1 MTRDIVITGEGILCA
16 IGNDKASVLASL
28 KEGRTGIGE
37 MRYLQSTH
45 HELPVGEVKLSNEEM
60 RASLGLPAEEPIS
73 RTILMGMIAV
83 REALADA
90 GVHNSPSK
98 IRGGQGAL
106 TPVPPVI
113 NSPSKIRGGQGALT
127 SSIQNSQF
135 KILLISGTTV
145 GGMDVTER
153 CWREKMIPQPWDPG
167 STTKAIADYF
177 GIFSDYTSIS
187 TACSSGANAILLGA
201 ELIKAG
207 EADIVIAGGTEA
219 LSLFHLKGVN
229 ALKILDHD
237 ICRPFHPT
245 RAGLNL
251 GEGAAY
257 MVLESEESALRRHAP
272 IHARLTGYGNAC
284 DAFHQTASSENGDG
298 AFLAM
303 SEALSMAHLSP
314 SSIHYINAHGTG
326 TPNNDLSEKNAIER
340 LFGKDTPPYFST
352 KQLTGHATSAAG
364 AIEAV
369 ISIMQARLLM
379 REEKPAEKGEAE
391 GGGVNILTNSFGF
404 GGNDTS
410 LVFSVGCRRE
420 GCGVCDGIADS
431 PTGLARLA
439 DSPTRLGGVAG
450 TPTRQIR
457 ELSRVEIRSL
467 AELEELRDY
476 VKPMEARRM
485 GKLQK
490 SALLSSLKALRMAGI
505 DTPDAIITGTAWGC
519 IENSVHLLDQLKEDG
534 EESFS
539 PTLFMQSTHNTIGSS
554 IAIRTRCHGYN
565 ITFSQGGRSL
575 EWALR
580 NARLLLQSGRCKTV
594 LVGCHDETVP
604 GLAEYLAERGVC
616 DGIADSPTA
625 TITGTETGTG
635 TEMVHSIAMVLSCGN

>member
-1 MTRDIVITGEGILCA
+1 MTRDVVITGEGILCA
-16 IGNDKASVLASL
+16 IGNDKPSVLASL
-28 KEGRTGIGE
+28 IEGRTGIGE

-60 RASLGLPAEEPIS
+60 KSSLGLPAEEPVS
-73 RTILMGMIAV
+73 RTILMGIMAV
-83 REALADA
+83 RQALADA
-90 GVHNSPSK
+90 GMPEGLSAMV
-98 IRGGQGAL
+98 
-106 TPVPPVI
+106 
-113 NSPSKIRGGQGALT
+113 
-127 SSIQNSQF
+127 SQTLRQ

-153 CWREKMIPQPWDPG
+153 CWREMTIPQPWDPG

-207 EADIVIAGGTEA
+207 DADIVIAGGTEA
-219 LSLFHLKGVN
+219 LSLFHLNGFN

-251 GEGAAY
+251 GEGAAF
-257 MVLESEESALRRHAP
+257 MVLESEESALLRHAP
-272 IHARLTGYGNAC
+272 IHARLIGYGNAC

-303 SEALSMAHLSP
+303 SEALRMAHLSP

-340 LFGKDTPPYFST
+340 LFGKDTPPYSST

-369 ISIMQARLLM
+369 ISVLPYPRPLSQ
-379 REEKPAEKGEAE
+379 EGEWMN
-391 GGGVNILTNSFGF
+391 VLTNSFGF

-420 GCGVCDGIADS
+420 GEGSGVCDGIADS
-431 PTGLARLA
+431 PTEWGDVAG
-439 DSPTRLGGVAG
+439 SPTEEVK
-450 TPTRQIR
+450 IK

-467 AELEELRDY
+467 EELEELRAF

-505 DTPDAIITGTAWGC
+505 DTTDAIVTGTAWGC

-539 PTLFMQSTHNTIGSS
+539 PTLFMQSTHNTIGSG

-565 ITFSQGGRSL
+565 ITFSQGARSL

-604 GLAEYLAERGVC
+604 GLAEYLAERGGLAESAENAEREGSGVC
-616 DGIADSPTA
+616 DGIADSPT
-625 TITGTETGTG
+625 GQ
-635 TEMVHSIAMVLSCGN
+635 EMVHSIAMVLSCGN